1 MSETNDDE
9 SGGNEVGNEEVDLRT
24 GDEILR
30 SLGIPSPTM
39 VYCPV
44 NDALL
49 HVTDRLEAVGL
60 CCQLDKRINL
70 YLTGDICK
78 TKLGLF

>member
-1 MSETNDDE
+1 MSEANNDE

-49 HVTDRLEAVGL
+49 HVTDHL
-60 CCQLDKRINL
+60 
-70 YLTGDICK
+70 
-78 TKLGLF
+78 